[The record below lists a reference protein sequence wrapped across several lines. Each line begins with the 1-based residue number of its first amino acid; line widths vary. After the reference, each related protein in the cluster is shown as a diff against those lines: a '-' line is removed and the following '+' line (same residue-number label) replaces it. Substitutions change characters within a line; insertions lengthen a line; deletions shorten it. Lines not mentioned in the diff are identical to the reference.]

1 MKRKKSKTER
11 FKLFWASKPM
21 GDGLGNALGYTT
33 HEQNL
38 RQYVSRIATLTPEAR
53 ASLAIISPEQYV
65 NPPEGYINF
74 LFTMFEG
81 TTLPDL
87 YIENMSNADYLVS
100 PSTWV
105 KERFNQYFPP
115 EKTIICPHGVDPVY
129 RYFKRTFPRRGEPF
143 VFLWVGAPNPRK
155 GYEPVGMIW
164 QKMGFVD
171 NPRFQ
176 LYVKT
181 TRLGRL
187 ERKSNVIYDSRKLT
201 IHQLVNI
208 YRRAH
213 CFLAPH
219 QGEGFHLCLAEAM
232 RTGLPS
238 IATHYSGVTD
248 FFDKDVGYEI
258 DYDMDEGTV
267 TFPAT
272 GMKVTTEVARPNV
285 ETLLRHMVYVYENY
299 EEAVKLGKKAH
310 YKIAQNF
317 TWPISAKKLID
328 GMRSKIE

>member
-1 MKRKKSKTER
+1 
-11 FKLFWASKPM
+11 M

-33 HEQNL
+33 HEHNL
-38 RQYVSRIATLTPEAR
+38 KRYVSRIATLTPDAK
-53 ASLAIISPEQYV
+53 AALAIISPEQYV

-81 TTLPDL
+81 TTLPDI
-87 YIENMSNADYLVS
+87 YIENMSKADYLVS

-143 VFLWVGAPNPRK
+143 IYLWVGAPNPRK
-155 GYEPVGMIW
+155 GYEPVAMIW
-164 QKMGFVD
+164 QKMGLVD

-187 ERKSNVIYDSRKLT
+187 EKKSNVIYDSRKLT

-213 CFLAPH
+213 CFLMPT
-219 QGEGFHLCLAEAM
+219 QGEGFGLCLLESL

-248 FFDKDVGYEI
+248 FFDKEVGYEI
-258 DYDMDEGTV
+258 DYEMDEGTV
-267 TFPAT
+267 TFPGT
-272 GMKVTTEVARPNV
+272 KMKHKTEVARPNV
-285 ETLLRHMVYVYENY
+285 ETLLKHMIYVYENY
-299 EEAVKLGKKAH
+299 EEALKLGKRAH
-310 YKIAQNF
+310 SRIAQNF

-328 GMRSKIE
+328 GMISKLK